1 MTEAHTPFS
10 WLAVFPAHLKEL
22 FARLPEQHLA
32 GLEEIRLRIGKPV
45 ELILRSQSLFLTPKG
60 EVSRWLSAG
69 YRFTV
74 EDGAKMLNVLSNHS
88 LYTMEE
94 ELRRGYVT
102 LQGGHRVGISGKVIL
117 ERGEVKGIRDIS
129 SFNLRIAREVV
140 GAANGIMPF
149 LWNHHRQ
156 EMFHTLIISPP
167 QCGKTTLLR
176 DVARQVSYGNSPLPR
191 GYKVGIVDERSE
203 IAGSLRGV
211 PQKDVGPRTD
221 VLDGCPKAEGMMM
234 LIRSMSPEV
243 LVVDE
248 IGGQTDTR
256 ALMEAVHAGV
266 KVMTTA
272 HGWDYADILRRPSL
286 APLLSQWAFERV
298 VILSREKGPGT
309 VQAVLDK
316 EGQPVAPGGNRT

>member
-1 MTEAHTPFS
+1 MTAEQAPYP
-10 WLAVFPAHLKEL
+10 WLAIFPSHLKEFL
-22 FARLPEQHLA
+22 ARLSEHHLA
-32 GLEEIRLRIGKPV
+32 GFEEIRLRIGKPIECIV
-45 ELILRSQSLFLTPKG
+45 RGQSLFLTSKG
-60 EVSRWLSAG
+60 ELSRWLSAG

-74 EDGAKMLNVLSNHS
+74 EDGTKMLNVMSNHS
-88 LYTMEE
+88 LYTLEE

-117 ERGEVKGIRDIS
+117 ERGEIKAIRDIS

-140 GAANGIMPF
+140 GAANGVMPY
-149 LWNHHRQ
+149 LWNHTRQ
-156 EMFHTLIISPP
+156 EMYHTLILSPP

-176 DVARQVSYGNSPLPR
+176 DIARQVSYGNSPLPR

-221 VLDGCPKAEGMMM
+221 VLDSCPKAEGMMM

-248 IGGQTDTR
+248 IGGKKDTLS
-256 ALMEAVHAGV
+256 LMEAVHAGV
-266 KVMTTA
+266 KVITTA
-272 HGWDYADILRRPSL
+272 HGWDYADVLRRPSL
-286 APLLSQWAFERV
+286 SPLLSQWAFERV

-316 EGQPVAPGGNRT
+316 AGQPVALGGTRG